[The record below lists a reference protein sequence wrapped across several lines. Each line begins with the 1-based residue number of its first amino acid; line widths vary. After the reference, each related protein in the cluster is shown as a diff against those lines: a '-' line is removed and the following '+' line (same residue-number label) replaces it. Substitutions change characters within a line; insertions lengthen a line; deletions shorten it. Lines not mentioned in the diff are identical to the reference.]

1 MHSLN
6 NNDDLQISESLT
18 MWKKVLCSECIF
30 WQRNVSA
37 DCPVIERK
45 DLALVLELV
54 VATLSLET
62 EKCASHA
69 FKSKKRSAIHFN
81 QKAYEH

>member
-1 MHSLN
+1 
-6 NNDDLQISESLT
+6 

-45 DLALVLELV
+45 DLALVLKLV

-62 EKCASHA
+62 ENVQVMLSNQRNDQQ
-69 FKSKKRSAIHFN
+69 SISIKKHTSISLLAILRLT
-81 QKAYEH
+81 